1 MKGAGNESPMDFA
14 MRSGMRDVVRSPTVP
29 RLPGVQ
35 SPRRTGPHSL
45 APNVLYEFGPV
56 SYGPEPGQRLRLARW
71 PGLGRV
77 VYQNGTSMKPFVVLA
92 SSWFDTW
99 RPLVPRHP

>member
-45 APNVLYEFGPV
+45 APNVLYEFGP
-56 SYGPEPGQRLRLARW
+56 SATGRSRADGCGLLGGPALGAWCIRTAR
-71 PGLGRV
+71 R
-77 VYQNGTSMKPFVVLA
+77 
-92 SSWFDTW
+92 
-99 RPLVPRHP
+99 